1 MFYRKISGGAEVLE
15 CKVSRVRVIDSMA
28 NCSYCAGY
36 ISVCVWIVV
45 WFDGKLAMSC
55 DYNENTS
62 NPQKWGFFLDFDLND
77 ITL

>member
-1 MFYRKISGGAEVLE
+1 MFYRKISVWAGVLE
-15 CKVSRVRVIDSMA
+15 CKVSRKVSRVRVIDSMA

-45 WFDGKLAMSC
+45 WFDGRLAMSC

-62 NPQKWGFFLDFDLND
+62 NPQK
-77 ITL
+77 